1 MKGVLKEA
9 DYRKVLPIVELIDA
23 QGAVTPSEAKAICG
37 KSYSTT
43 WRYLGLLVDTGFVV
57 PDGKTN
63 NKVYRRK
70 NSD

>member
-9 DYRKVLPIVELIDA
+9 DYKKVLPIVELIDT
-23 QGAVTPSEAKAICG
+23 QGAVTPSEAKEACG

-43 WRYLGLLVDTGFVV
+43 WRYLGLLVDTGFVC
-57 PDGKTN
+57 PDGETN